1 MSIERTQEQQY
12 QRITAVLK
20 GWREQTALACA
31 AYHEAKQS
39 ECWRLHHKTWKAF
52 IEACGFTQEWARQL
66 AMTGER
72 MEEMTALLTGSPDAT
87 ELHSHTDLP
96 TKVNNLTPGVR
107 KVLDSIP
114 LASQVEVLAQTKA
127 SVPTVKEVKAVK
139 AKVVEPAQIQEAEV
153 IVTDANGR
161 TVPAG
166 IVDAWQKATT
176 EGNRLTKMLHEVKLA
191 VQRGVNDDDPT
202 FTRCHNSDVA
212 DFDRVYYKI
221 KNDVTPHVV
230 CTTCQGVH
238 AKKCKHCY
246 GTGWLTMFQWKNL
259 AEDIRKLAE
268 KTGRKA

>member
-1 MSIERTQEQQY
+1 LTTS
-12 QRITAVLK
+12 QRAEIAARMATAKDGKPAQDV
-20 GWREQTALACA
+20 
-31 AYHEAKQS
+31 
-39 ECWRLHHKTWKAF
+39 
-52 IEACGFTQEWARQL
+52 
-66 AMTGER
+66 TGSND
-72 MEEMTALLTGSPDAT
+72 TGSPMTNEEAA
-87 ELHSHTDLP
+87 S
-96 TKVNNLTPGVR
+96 KMGV
-107 KVLDSIP
+107 
-114 LASQVEVLAQTKA
+114 
-127 SVPTVKEVKAVK
+127 SVPSVKRAKKMLEVATPSEVKEVKAGKKTVSEVLTAHEK
-139 AKVVEPAQIQEAEV
+139 PVEPTNEV
-153 IVTDANGR
+153 TIEDANGR
-161 TVPAG
+161 TVPEG

-230 CTTCQGVH
+230 CTTCQGLH

>member
-1 MSIERTQEQQY
+1 MNSIEKKLTMP
-12 QRITAVLK
+12 
-20 GWREQTALACA
+20 
-31 AYHEAKQS
+31 
-39 ECWRLHHKTWKAF
+39 
-52 IEACGFTQEWARQL
+52 EWAKLKECETTIKAGQQ
-66 AMTGER
+66 TFVEVGK
-72 MEEMTALLTGSPDAT
+72 ALLAIRDGKLYREKYSTFEFYCETKWQWGRNYANKLIAGVQAVSSLPKALGTIVPNEAAARAVAAVPAEHRAEVVTAAAATGSVTAKT
-87 ELHSHTDLP
+87 
-96 TKVNNLTPGVR
+96 
-107 KVLDSIP
+107 
-114 LASQVEVLAQTKA
+114 VEKA
-127 SVPTVKEVKAVK
+127 A
-139 AKVVEPAQIQEAEV
+139 ADIQEAEV

-268 KTGRKA
+268 KTGRKAAQ